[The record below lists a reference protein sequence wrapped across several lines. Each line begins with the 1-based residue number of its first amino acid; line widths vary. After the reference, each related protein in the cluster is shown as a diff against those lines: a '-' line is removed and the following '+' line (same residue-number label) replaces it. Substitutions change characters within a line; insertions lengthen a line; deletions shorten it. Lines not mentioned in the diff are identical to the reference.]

1 MTQHSQDSH
10 KTAQQLADKIFAR
23 VQQAGA
29 EADLIINEGSSLS
42 LKAQGGQLDEQV
54 VASTFIVGLRVVLGD
69 QVGAASSEASDPDAL
84 NFMVDQALANARHS
98 AARPSERISSQSGA
112 LTADGADLDPDDDAT
127 VDEKI
132 DFIIDLERQLSARP
146 QIRNVPYNALVDARQ
161 RQQIL
166 TTGGRHAD
174 QRSRQVVAYVYPL
187 AEQGERTAMA
197 SSVAYSRLFRD
208 LDGTRLSDRAYADTL
223 ALLAGEALKT
233 GRYDVIFSANVQPQ
247 LFGAFS
253 LMWSAKAAQDKVN
266 PLRDKLGT
274 QIMDARL
281 NLVDEPLNRLG
292 LGYRLFDDE
301 GSATAAVTLVKQGE
315 LMTLAHNSATAAH
328 FGVANT
334 GHAARGAKSPLTVGL
349 HQLQLRAGP
358 DSQGTLQQGEYL
370 EITQLDGLH
379 SGTNAISGEFSCG
392 ASGYLCHNGER
403 RHAVRGVTVA
413 GNLYQMLQQVVAV
426 GDQSHWN
433 DSRHSCMASVR
444 FADLAIAG
452 S

>member
-1 MTQHSQDSH
+1 MTEHSQDSINA
-10 KTAQQLADKIFAR
+10 AQKLAESIFAR

-29 EADLIINEGSSLS
+29 EADLIINEGSALS

-54 VASTFIVGLRVVLGD
+54 VASTFIVGLRVVLGE
-69 QVGAASSEASDPDAL
+69 QVGAASSEATDPDAV
-84 NFMVDQALANARHS
+84 NFMVDQALANARYS
-98 AARPSERISSQSGA
+98 AARPSERISPLSGA
-112 LTADGADLDPDDDAT
+112 LIANSTDLNPDDDST

-132 DFIIDLERQLSARP
+132 GFIIDLERQLSARP

-166 TTGGRHAD
+166 TTSGRYAD

-197 SSVAYSRLFRD
+197 ASAAYARSFRE
-208 LDGTRLSDRAYADTL
+208 LDGTGLSDRAYADTL
-223 ALLAGEALKT
+223 ALLGGQPLKS
-233 GRYDVIFSANVQPQ
+233 GRYDVIFSANMQPQ

-253 LMWSAKAAQDKVN
+253 LMWSGKAAQDKVN
-266 PLRDKLGT
+266 PMRDKIGT
-274 QIMDARL
+274 RIMDKRL
-281 NLVDEPLNRLG
+281 TLVDEPLSRIG

-301 GSATAAVTLVKQGE
+301 GSATASVTLVNQGE
-315 LMTLAHNSATAAH
+315 LITLAHNTATAEH

-358 DSQGTLQQGEYL
+358 DSQATLQQGEYL

-392 ASGYLCHNGER
+392 ASGYLCHDGER
-403 RHAVRGVTVA
+403 RSAVRGVTVA
-413 GNLYQMLQQVVAV
+413 GNLYQMFQYIVAV
-426 GDQSHWN
+426 GDSSHWN

-452 S
+452 R

>member
-1 MTQHSQDSH
+1 MTQHKQDANNA
-10 KTAQQLADKIFAR
+10 AQKLAQVIFAR

-54 VASTFIVGLRVVLGD
+54 VASTFIVGLRVVLGE
-69 QVGAASSEASDPDAL
+69 QVGAASSEATDPDAL
-84 NFMVDQALANARHS
+84 NFMVDQALANAHHS
-98 AARPSERISSQSGA
+98 AARPSERISPLAGE
-112 LTADGADLDPDDDAT
+112 LIADSADLNPADDST
-127 VDEKI
+127 MDEKI
-132 DFIIDLERQLSARP
+132 GFIIDLERQLSARP

-166 TTGGRHAD
+166 TTSGRYAD
-174 QRSRQVVAYVYPL
+174 QSSAQVVAYVYPL

-197 SSVAYSRLFRD
+197 ASVAYARSFRE
-208 LDGTRLSDRAYADTL
+208 LDGARLSDRAYADTL
-223 ALLAGEALKT
+223 ALLGGHPLKSA
-233 GRYDVIFSANVQPQ
+233 RYDVIFSANVQPQ

-266 PLRDKLGT
+266 PLRDKIGT
-274 QIMDARL
+274 LIMDKRL
-281 NLVDEPLNRLG
+281 SLVDEPLNRTG

-301 GSATAAVTLVKQGE
+301 GSATAAVTLVNRGE
-315 LMTLAHNSATAAH
+315 LITLAHNSATAAH

-334 GHAARGAKSPLTVGL
+334 GHAARGAKSSLTVGL
-349 HQLQLRAGP
+349 HQLQLQPGP
-358 DSQGTLQQGEYL
+358 DSQATLHQGEYF

-392 ASGYLCHNGER
+392 ASGYLCYDGER
-403 RHAVRGVTVA
+403 RSAVRGVTVA
-413 GNLYQMLQQVVAV
+413 GNLYQMLHQIVAV

-444 FADLAIAG
+444 FADLAVAG